1 MTTCLLGLGS
11 NVGDRSATLRTAL
24 AAIDALPNVQVARRS
39 KDYAF
44 RPIGG
49 PPHQDEFLNAA
60 AVIETSFPP
69 LPLLA
74 ELQQIETLHG
84 RQRLELWAPRTLD
97 IDLLLYGNEVAE
109 TEMLTLPHPRMS
121 FRRFVLQPA
130 AEIAP
135 RMLHPVIGWPIE
147 QFLMHLDAASDQLA
161 ILSPSETVRR
171 ELAATLAQRYGA
183 QPIERPTFATAE
195 RHWPAAYSTWLALP
209 AIAVQKP
216 SVKKNNASL
225 PYAAAAFPKLT
236 VLIDAVSKSNP
247 AARSDWPTIV
257 RQPGRGPSLR
267 LRTSDRSAVETEVI
281 AAVQA
286 VWSI

>member
-11 NVGDRSATLRTAL
+11 NVGDRSATIQKAL
-24 AAIDALPNVQVARRS
+24 GAIAALPDVQVARRS

-49 PPHQDEFLNAA
+49 PPDQNQFLNVA
-60 AVIETSFPP
+60 AVVETRIPP

-84 RQRLELWAPRTLD
+84 RDRTERWAPRTLD

-109 TEMLTLPHPRMS
+109 TDMLTLPHPRLS
-121 FRRFVLQPA
+121 FRRFVLEPA

-135 RMLHPVIGWPIE
+135 RMLHPIIGWPIE
-147 QFLMHLDAASDQLA
+147 QLLTHLDAASDQLA
-161 ILSPSETVRR
+161 ILSPSEAVRR
-171 ELAATLAQRYGA
+171 ELAATLTQRFGA
-183 QPIERPTFATAE
+183 RTVERPTFATAE
-195 RHWPAAYSTWLALP
+195 RHWPVAYSTWLALP
-209 AIAVQKP
+209 AASAQTSP
-216 SVKKNNASL
+216 SGTKCPAL

-236 VLIDAVSKSNP
+236 VMIDAVSNSNP
-247 AARSDWPTIV
+247 TSRSQWPTIV

-267 LRTSDRSAVETEVI
+267 LRTTERGSVETEVL
-281 AAVQA
+281 AALQVI
-286 VWSI
+286 WSI